1 MGIRF
6 KIKYGNDKVKMDA
19 AKEYISNI
27 PHLMTYSER
36 NIFSDPKFPPEAHH
50 LILDRFKENIRF
62 NMIDSILDHPNISP
76 DVLHRIAKD
85 FQPIYGSDVT
95 RYIATHKNVSQE
107 TLRMMHTNSEDHNT
121 DRYVASNSKTPDDV
135 LSTLS
140 HHPDHMT
147 RFEVAINPS
156 TKIEDLR
163 YIMTNDKNIENR
175 WKAEDTI
182 RRRTKV

>member
-1 MGIRF
+1 MGIKF

-19 AKEYISNI
+19 AKDYISNLSH
-27 PHLMTYSER
+27 PLLYSER
-36 NIFSDPKFPPEAHH
+36 RIFSDLKFPPEAHH
-50 LILDRFKENIRF
+50 LILDRFKNTRF
-62 NMIDSILDHPNISP
+62 STIESILDHPNISP

-95 RYIATHKNVSQE
+95 RYIATHKNVTPE

-163 YIMTNDKNIENR
+163 YIMTNDGNTENR
-175 WKAEDTI
+175 WNAEDAI